1 MYNHQYMA
9 NITAPSSESVTT
21 YNAYNKNGF
30 LDLPFE
36 FSLPIFNNMQEKYDR
51 PGGNITTVEKQDAI
65 TDPDFEEKI
74 KELIELV
81 GQLEKLMIRIISLT
95 GWVIILIKII
105 S

>member
-1 MYNHQYMA
+1 MSIYSWYQFWYT
-9 NITAPSSESVTT
+9 NIRKEVKAM
-21 YNAYNKNGF
+21 K
-30 LDLPFE
+30 
-36 FSLPIFNNMQEKYDR
+36 
-51 PGGNITTVEKQDAI
+51 
-65 TDPDFEEKI
+65 DFEEKI